1 MLNIVNK
8 QRRVYG
14 AFVDFHWRSLCC
26 WLFVETKSERGW
38 GKNELHRREN
48 RNWYGVCRCTV
59 HLQVFHLPTVGDL
72 FWSLT
77 LEDTLF

>member
-26 WLFVETKSERGW
+26 WLFAETKSERG
-38 GKNELHRREN
+38 
-48 RNWYGVCRCTV
+48 
-59 HLQVFHLPTVGDL
+59 
-72 FWSLT
+72 
-77 LEDTLF
+77 